1 MQAGLRAGAAARRSG
16 WFGSALVVAWTILVL
31 ARSGPLAAAYLLK
44 LSAGH
49 PAPALAVAVSA
60 AVVLLAGL
68 TVLFWKRPSMAAA
81 ALAVFAAATAVLSGN
96 AGALAIAVLLLAAT
110 LWTGDLLLRAL
121 LGRDPDAGELTAAFA
136 TGLVAVGLLVLV
148 LGEAGA
154 LSPGTLAAAL
164 CASAIA
170 RPRRLS
176 VLARRF
182 AVGIRLPRGDAPR
195 PVEAAWLAFA
205 ALVVAAL
212 WVGALCPDVSW
223 DGLAYHLPEAR
234 DIASAGR
241 IAASPDLEPQSL
253 LWRNHDAYLA
263 TAFLFGG
270 EGVARFLQ
278 FAAGLAVF
286 GASLTLAR
294 RLGAGG
300 AGPLVVLTLAA
311 FPTAMLQLHA
321 TYVDWPAALLVAAS
335 ASELAVARGDPGR
348 LRTGAFLFA
357 GAVVVKIFALL
368 AAPALAILVLR
379 SRPRARSIAAAFA
392 VALLAAGP
400 WLAWST
406 RHAGSLVAPYASS
419 PSELLGRIGS
429 GHYFT
434 TSPAS
439 GAVAAAPSPSERLV
453 RFLRLPY
460 DLTFHSSRFEA
471 NGDGYGG
478 VLALAALAGLAGWD
492 ARRLFLFVLAA
503 APVLFLW
510 SRLYLPSVRY
520 LFPLYPLYAVFAA
533 EGLRRLT
540 SRFAGA
546 AGVTAG
552 AALLAAAA
560 AFPVQFGSSGLEW
573 RAAAGRITRG
583 QYLEAKLP
591 SYTLRGRLA
600 AGDRVVLFGENDRF
614 HCPAAAAWRDDYLPV
629 AAWGRDPAAWRR
641 GLDALGITAVLDR
654 EDRRR
659 GATLLGALGDRLEI
673 EARNGPAVLYRV
685 RPGPD
690 RGSPGVQ

>member
-1 MQAGLRAGAAARRSG
+1 
-16 WFGSALVVAWTILVL
+16 
-31 ARSGPLAAAYLLK
+31 
-44 LSAGH
+44 
-49 PAPALAVAVSA
+49 
-60 AVVLLAGL
+60 
-68 TVLFWKRPSMAAA
+68 MAAA

-96 AGALAIAVLLLAAT
+96 AGALAIAALLLAAT
-110 LWTGDLLLRAL
+110 LWTGDLVLRVL
-121 LGRDPDAGELTAAFA
+121 LGRDPGVGELTAAFA
-136 TGLVAVGLLVLV
+136 AGLVAVGLIVLV
-148 LGEAGA
+148 LGEAGV
-154 LSPGTLAAAL
+154 LYPGTLAAAL
-164 CASAIA
+164 CASVIA
-170 RPRRLS
+170 RPRRLP

-182 AVGIRLPRGDAPR
+182 AAGVRLPRGDAPH
-195 PVEAAWLAFA
+195 PVEAAWLALA

-241 IAASPDLEPQSL
+241 VAAAPDLEPQSL

-294 RLGAGG
+294 RLGARG
-300 AGPLVVLTLAA
+300 AGPLVVLALAA

-335 ASELAVARGDPGR
+335 ASELAVARGDPAR
-348 LRTGAFLFA
+348 LRSAAFLFA

-368 AAPALAILVLR
+368 AAPALAILAVR
-379 SRPRARSIAAAFA
+379 SHPRARSVAASLS
-392 VALLAAGP
+392 VALLVVAP
-400 WLAWST
+400 WLMWSA
-406 RHAGSLVAPYASS
+406 RHAGSVVAPYAGS
-419 PSELLGRIGS
+419 PSQLLGRIGS

-439 GAVAAAPSPSERLV
+439 GATAAAPSPSERLV

-478 VLALAALAGLAGWD
+478 VLALAALAGLVGWN
-492 ARRLFLFVLAA
+492 ARRLWLFGLAA
-503 APVLFLW
+503 APVIFLW
-510 SRLYLPSVRY
+510 SCLYLPSVRY

-540 SRFAGA
+540 SRFSGPP
-546 AGVTAG
+546 GVAAG

-560 AFPVQFGSSGLEW
+560 AFPVQLGSSGLEW
-573 RAAAGRITRG
+573 RAATGRITRD
-583 QYLEAKLP
+583 QYLDAKLP
-591 SYTLRGRLA
+591 SYALRTRLG

-614 HCPAAAAWRDDYLPV
+614 HCPAAVAWRDDYLPV

-641 GLDALGITAVLDR
+641 GLEVLGITAVLDR

-659 GATLLGALGDRLEI
+659 GAALLGALGDRLEL

-685 RPGPD
+685 RPRPA
-690 RGSPGVQ
+690 RTSPAVQ